1 MIPFYG
7 KPSWTFPE
15 WLRIYFNIYPC
26 KGLEYNQSLI
36 FFTVIWKEVGRSKS
50 VPMVEDRL
58 STRITIKF
66 NQCNY
71 SVKICELSQSLLLF
85 PFCSSKKKNLPSF
98 LPLFHLR
105 FCILF
110 TKLVVCILFTDAGY
124 PSLSNRGV
132 HPQVSYPTFP
142 N

>member
-1 MIPFYG
+1 MRYNPFLW
-7 KPSWTFPE
+7 KAKLNFPRGFE
-15 WLRIYFNIYPC
+15 DLFQHISLQRLRI
-26 KGLEYNQSLI
+26 QSKLD

-50 VPMVEDRL
+50 VPVVEDRL

-66 NQCNY
+66 NQCNN
-71 SVKICELSQSLLLF
+71 SIKICELSQSLLLF
-85 PFCSSKKKNLPSF
+85 PFCSSNKKDLLSF
-98 LPLFHLR
+98 LPLFHLL

-110 TKLVVCILFTDAGY
+110 TKLVVCILFTDAG
-124 PSLSNRGV
+124 V